1 MATVQPYERYNT
13 RIIFDQSTLAEHIDT
28 DVAGALTGD
37 LMSLNSEAEWEKTA
51 GILKWDGLQLR
62 VSGDLV
68 LQEKAA
74 PATPASGFGAF
85 YAGTDNRP
93 HYINDA
99 GGSIDIGMPTATV
112 EGEMMHNISNVWE
125 ATGTRL
131 MFRHQIAPFTTG
143 TLLHINGA
151 TSGSAYTA
159 YSIDTTVKGL
169 VGYVDT
175 SSALQVYA
183 VTGDMHF
190 NTVSATIP
198 SFAVMSTGHLRV
210 REYAVP
216 GTPAASFGYLYAKT
230 DSKLYFKNDAG
241 AEFDLTNTG
250 GSGNV
255 TKVGTP
261 VNNQVGV
268 WTGDGT
274 IEGDT
279 NFTWTG
285 TSLGITG
292 SVTVSSF
299 ITAGGDVDI
308 THTLSNAIY
317 SNYGNSTTGGG
328 VSNGL
333 GVGIDAS
340 ENAVF
345 RNRELTDNIFYTN
358 DIERMR
364 ISSVGNFTI
373 GTGTGEVVIA
383 ASGGKAAFFGGSAVV
398 KPTAYT
404 MNTVVVTDKTLLA
417 SASATTL
424 NNNNVLAALITD
436 FKALNLVG

>member
-1 MATVQPYERYNT
+1 MATVQEYNRYNT
-13 RIIFDQSTLAEHIDT
+13 EIFLDQSTLAEHIDT
-28 DVAGALTGD
+28 DVAGASIGD
-37 LMSLNSEAEWEKTA
+37 LMYLNSTAEWEKTA
-51 GILKWDGLQLR
+51 GLLKWDGLQLR
-62 VSGDLV
+62 ISGDLV

-85 YAGTDNRP
+85 YAGTDGSP

-99 GGSIDIGMPTATV
+99 GASTNIGFPTATV
-112 EGEMMHNISNVWE
+112 VGAITNWTGSVWQSTEADVRVLIGASPSVRIDGDAGGEPLTMY
-125 ATGTRL
+125 L
-131 MFRHQIAPFTTG
+131 IA
-143 TLLHINGA
+143 GA
-151 TSGSAYTA
+151 L
-159 YSIDTTVKGL
+159 K
-169 VGYVDT
+169 GYVGFSDIHT
-175 SSALQVYA
+175 GLQIFTV
-183 VTGDMHF
+183 GEDIIF
-190 NTVSATIP
+190 NPVSASIP
-198 SFAVMSTGHLRV
+198 SFSVMSTGHLRV
-210 REYAVP
+210 REYAAP
-216 GTPAASFGYLYAKT
+216 GTPAASFGYVYAKT

-261 VNNQVGV
+261 LNNQIGV

-274 IEGDT
+274 IEGDA

-292 SVTVSSF
+292 SLTVSSF

-364 ISSVGNFTI
+364 ISSGGNFTI
-373 GTGTGEVVIA
+373 GTGTGEVTIA
-383 ASGGKAAFFGGSAVV
+383 ASGGKVAFFGGSSVI

-436 FKALNLVG
+436 LQALNLIG